1 MKTKT
6 KSKLFKPAHSKS
18 AQREQEALEGIEK
31 VLLELS
37 GNGEESPDSFLI
49 IVEGKKDALSLR
61 NLGAAAEI
69 YPCANQPAAA
79 FCEQI
84 AETKK
89 KAIILTDWDRKG
101 RILASRFIRHFQN
114 LGAPYDETYREKLLM
129 YTKKD
134 IKDVESLYSH
144 VVKLRQKFQSALEDE
159 YEDFGDAEE
168 NFIDVIDVEKEAAG
182 G

>member
-1 MKTKT
+1 MKTQ
-6 KSKLFKPAHSKS
+6 SKFSKPAHSAKS
-18 AQREQEALEGIEK
+18 VTRREQEALEEIEK
-31 VLLELS
+31 VLTELI
-37 GNGEESPDSFLI
+37 GTDENGSDSFLI

-61 NLGAAAEI
+61 NLGVAAEI

-89 KAIILTDWDRKG
+89 KVIILTDWDRKG

-114 LGAPYDETYREKLLM
+114 LGASYDETYRERLLM
-129 YTKKD
+129 YTKKE

-144 VVKLRQKFQSALEDE
+144 VTKLRQKCRHMSNED
-159 YEDFGDAEE
+159 D
-168 NFIDVIDVEKEAAG
+168 FIDVEG
-182 G
+182 F